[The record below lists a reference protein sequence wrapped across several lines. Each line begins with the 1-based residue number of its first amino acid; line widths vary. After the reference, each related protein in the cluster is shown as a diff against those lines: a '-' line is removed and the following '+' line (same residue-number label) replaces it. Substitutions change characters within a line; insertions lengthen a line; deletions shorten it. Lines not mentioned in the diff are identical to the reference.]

1 MYTLHIIP
9 VSTKNPPL
17 FVRHHEPTIAH
28 AAAADYAKFSD
39 VLAVEVT
46 NNVTGEIEAIY
57 E

>member
-9 VSTKNPPL
+9 VSTQNPPL
-17 FVRHHEPTIAH
+17 FVKHHEPTIAH

-39 VLAVEVT
+39 VRAVEVT